1 MVRLL
6 LARGADPTLADGEGC
21 TPLMEACIGGHIGVV
36 RSLLTDGRSPINADD
51 RCGWTALFYAAGYGH
66 AEVVRLLLRAGA
78 DPTISDQEGDT
89 ALSTARE
96 ENKQDV
102 VALLEVRNS
111 I

>member
-1 MVRLL
+1 MVWLL
-6 LARGADPTLADGEGC
+6 LARGADPTLANGYGC
-21 TPLMEACIGGHIGVV
+21 TPLMFACIGGHIGVV
-36 RSLLTDGRSPINADD
+36 RSLLTDGRSPINAENHWG
-51 RCGWTALFYAAGYGH
+51 RTAIFYAAGNGH

-78 DPTISDQEGDT
+78 DPTISDEDGDT

-96 ENKQDV
+96 ENQQDI